1 MRRKGDIAVFTF
13 SFRFV
18 SFPLLWLFLPQWGE
32 LVELGLRNL
41 SVRFSNIS
49 GYNMVYYASFILG
62 YIEEILVEFEEGG
75 RQLAFFFRL
84 RAKSIFIQL
93 CKLPILT

>member
-13 SFRFV
+13 SFRFL
-18 SFPLLWLFLPQWGE
+18 SSPLLWLFLPQWGE

-49 GYNMVYYASFILG
+49 RYNTVYYSSFILG
-62 YIEEILVEFEEGG
+62 YIEEILVEFEERVGG
-75 RQLAFFFRL
+75 RLLAILFRL
-84 RAKSIFIQL
+84 RAKSILFSSANY
-93 CKLPILT
+93 

>member
-1 MRRKGDIAVFTF
+1 MKFRHAQKAKSPDFFF
-13 SFRFV
+13 SL
-18 SFPLLWLFLPQWGE
+18 SLLSSPLFWLFLPQWGE

-75 RQLAFFFRL
+75 RQLAFFL
-84 RAKSIFIQL
+84 D
-93 CKLPILT
+93 

>member
-1 MRRKGDIAVFTF
+1 MRRKGDTAVLTI
-13 SFRFV
+13 SFRFF
-18 SFPLLWLFLPQWGE
+18 SSPLLWLFLPQWGE

-49 GYNMVYYASFILG
+49 GYNMVYYVLSFWGILKKFW
-62 YIEEILVEFEEGG
+62 LNLRRGG
-75 RQLAFFFRL
+75 DYWLFFRL

-93 CKLPILT
+93 CKLLILT

>member
-1 MRRKGDIAVFTF
+1 M
-13 SFRFV
+13 
-18 SFPLLWLFLPQWGE
+18 
-32 LVELGLRNL
+32 VELGLRNL

-75 RQLAFFFRL
+75 DYWLFFRL

-93 CKLPILT
+93 YKLLILT